1 MFKHFHCHAE
11 IKSVPEASADGIRRI
26 KGYASTKDLDRVK
39 DVVLPSAFR
48 ETIDT
53 FMKNPIVFFNH
64 NWNEG
69 IAKVTNLSIDE
80 NGLWVECE
88 WPAKGTSQLADQVWS
103 MIEQGIYRAF
113 SFGFKILAD
122 QDVSKDPSTPADRII
137 TKLDLLEV
145 SVVTVPANA
154 NATFSLAKGLAW
166 GTDVFPS
173 SQMEQLVASA
183 QEIQTKLGA
192 SIAALKGS
200 TPEPTNAPSQSTEME
215 IKGTPKFADFPLADE
230 GMPWDKS
237 KAMRQIREWAS
248 SDGTGTPSTIDW
260 NKFSQCFFWHDDAN
274 TDKITGYKLP
284 FCFIVNGRPVAV
296 PRGIFAAAAATRG
309 ARGGVSLPPADIKA
323 VHAHIEKY
331 YKKMGRPSPYEE
343 RSFDIDVEEF
353 LQEVPDEK
361 KWNAQWHLLVNHLLG
376 LKSTLDTVDAQY
388 QELKTEIES
397 ALAMN
402 ETPNTE
408 SPAQPDGGKGAVTE
422 EPKAVIPA
430 VKLADEALKNN
441 LSPILAGLQ
450 DIVQLL
456 SKKPN

>member
-11 IKSVPEASADGIRRI
+11 IKSVPEAGADGVRRI

-122 QDVSKDPSTPADRII
+122 QDVSQDSSTPADRII

-173 SQMEQLVASA
+173 SHMEQLVASA

-192 SIAALKGS
+192 SIAALKGG
-200 TPEPTNAPSQSTEME
+200 TPEPTNAPSQSTEKE

-230 GMPWDKS
+230 GLAWDKS

-284 FCFIVNGRPVAV
+284 FCFITNGHPVAV

-309 ARGGVSLPPADIKA
+309 ARGGVSLPPADINA

-388 QELKTEIES
+388 QKLKTEIES

-430 VKLADEALKNN
+430 VKPDDEALKNN
-441 LSPILAGLQ
+441 LSPLLTGLQ